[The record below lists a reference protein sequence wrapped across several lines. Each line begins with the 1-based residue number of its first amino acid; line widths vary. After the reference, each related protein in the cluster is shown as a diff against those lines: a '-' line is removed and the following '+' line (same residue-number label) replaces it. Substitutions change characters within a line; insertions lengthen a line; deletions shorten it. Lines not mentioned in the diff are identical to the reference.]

1 MANNTYLFSGQGA
14 QYPGMGKEL
23 CLDSQVAARIA
34 RLRGTLMQQA
44 VPQGEGLMV
53 ALQTRDHPAIKQMC
67 EEIAM
72 ETGEVISISNYNS
85 NTQVVIAGATEG
97 HNGEFAG

>member
-44 VPQGEGLMV
+44 VPQGDEV
-53 ALQTRDHPAIKQMC
+53 VLQTVRDILARIPVLTQPLCCSAL
-67 EEIAM
+67 E
-72 ETGEVISISNYNS
+72 GE
-85 NTQVVIAGATEG
+85 
-97 HNGEFAG
+97 HR